1 MKNYELTV
9 ILRNNDAEALRQK
22 VLDILEKQKAK
33 IVKEDSWGL
42 KKLAYE
48 IKSEKEGFYIL
59 FNIEA
64 SPDSISKIISEFK
77 LNPDILRFLFVLLK
91 SSKSA

>member
-9 ILRNNDAEALRQK
+9 ILRNKDVDSLRQK
-22 VLDILEKQKAK
+22 VLDILSKQKVT
-33 IVKEDSWGL
+33 ISNEDSWGN

-48 IKSEKEGFYIL
+48 IQGEKEGFYIL
-59 FNIEA
+59 FNLEA

-77 LNPDILRFLFVLLK
+77 LNPDILRYLFVLPK
-91 SSKSA
+91 SKKTA

>member
-9 ILRNNDAEALRQK
+9 ILRNKDADSLRQK
-22 VLDILEKQKAK
+22 VLDILSKQKVT
-33 IVKEDSWGL
+33 ISNEDSWGN

-48 IKSEKEGFYIL
+48 IQGEKEGFYIL
-59 FNIEA
+59 FNLEA

-77 LNPDILRFLFVLLK
+77 LNPDILRYLFVLPK
-91 SSKSA
+91 SKKSA

>member
-9 ILRNNDAEALRQK
+9 ILRNKEADSLRQK
-22 VLDILEKQKAK
+22 VLDILSKQKVT
-33 IVKEDSWGL
+33 ITNEDSWGN

-48 IKSEKEGFYIL
+48 IQGEKEGFYIL
-59 FNIEA
+59 FNLQA

-77 LNPDILRFLFVLLK
+77 LNPDILRHLFVLLK
-91 SSKSA
+91 SRKTA